1 MVELPTTT
9 PDETLA
15 AIRAVLGQW
24 DHEALGIAS
33 FGPLD
38 LDPSSPRYGR
48 IVHTPKPGWNQAF
61 LADLAGGKPFA
72 LDTDAN
78 GAAIAEGLWG
88 GAPGVS
94 SWAHVPHGT
103 GRGAESAASR
113 GSDKGVR
120 WVRDR
125 G

>member
-88 GAPGVS
+88 GRSEERRGGTEWVS
-94 SWAHVPHGT
+94 T
-103 GRGAESAASR
+103 CRSR
-113 GSDKGVR
+113 GSPFT
-120 WVRDR
+120 
-125 G
+125 

>member
-15 AIRAVLGQW
+15 AIRAVLRQW

-48 IVHTPKPGWNQAF
+48 IVHTLTPGWKHSF
-61 LADLAGGKPFA
+61 LAVLAGGKPFA
-72 LDTDAN
+72 LDTGPNEPAF
-78 GAAIAEGLWG
+78 AEGRVG
-88 GAPGVS
+88 GARRRRT
-94 SWAHVPHGT
+94 WERKNA
-103 GRGAESAASR
+103 
-113 GSDKGVR
+113 
-120 WVRDR
+120 
-125 G
+125 

>member
-1 MVELPTTT
+1 MRISDWSSDVCSSDL
-9 PDETLA
+9 
-15 AIRAVLGQW
+15 QW

-88 GAPGVS
+88 GAQGQI
-94 SWAHVPHGT
+94 
-103 GRGAESAASR
+103 GRASCR
-113 GSDKGVR
+113 ERVCQY
-120 WVRDR
+120 V
-125 G
+125 

>member
-1 MVELPTTT
+1 MRISDWSSDVCSSDL
-9 PDETLA
+9 
-15 AIRAVLGQW
+15 VLGQW

-78 GAAIAEGLWG
+78 GAAIAEGRSEEHTSELQSLMRISY
-88 GAPGVS
+88 AVFCLKKKNKKKKM
-94 SWAHVPHGT
+94 HLRCTLNRVNH
-103 GRGAESAASR
+103 
-113 GSDKGVR
+113 
-120 WVRDR
+120 
-125 G
+125 